1 LVPLKVKAFRK
12 YILWRNEMK
21 NTLKSLLAVFIAMF
35 FTATLWAGGKAETGV
50 RTTPGKPRISAAI
63 YDRGNIPASEGS
75 ITDNRW
81 TKWINENAPVELEFI
96 AIPRNSSGE
105 KYNTLFASGTAP
117 DFIEEFGVA
126 NLNTFIANKLLM
138 PLNDTIEKYSLEYK
152 QILTD
157 YPALRDFLT
166 QPDGMMHTFGVIYP
180 AASNHYFVVRTDW
193 LKKLNLEIPKTM
205 DDLVKTA
212 QAFTYNDPDG
222 NGKNDTYGLSLAAGT
237 GGVINA
243 MFGGMTN
250 WQWDWEFSRQGAVY
264 RWEWAEAMVNFKK
277 TLYDLGCVDKDYATD
292 SNGTKANQD
301 FQTGRLGIYG
311 MNGGKNST
319 LGALQTLKGTIP
331 DADFAAIPLPQTI
344 AGRWSPAG
352 GNFLQ
357 MNAAINSRS
366 KDPGAVMAYVD
377 WLNRKD
383 TIISLRYGGETYSQL
398 DPALGGL
405 IPKDQEKFKTEVSY
419 NSDFHMTASKIL
431 DPYNDILPYNLSD
444 PIQKRAQDIVVA
456 ADKIYLDPGI
466 RHKQLISF
474 PSIPQELALIQ
485 ANIGTQIDDIYTKCI
500 LGGSSYSV
508 DQAMRDAKRVFTA
521 SGGEK
526 LTAYYDAF
534 FKANPKQILDDS
546 SLKDVLPAYIK

>member
-1 LVPLKVKAFRK
+1 LVPLKVKTFK
-12 YILWRNEMK
+12 NILWRSEMK
-21 NTLKSLLAVFIAMF
+21 TTLKVLFAGFIALSFAMSLWGGGQA
-35 FTATLWAGGKAETGV
+35 ATSTQ
-50 RTTPGKPRISAAI
+50 TISGKPKISVAV

-81 TKWINENAPVELEFI
+81 TRWINENAPVEVEFI

-138 PLNDTIEKYSLEYK
+138 PLNDTIQNYSVEYK
-152 QILTD
+152 QILAN

-166 QPDGMMHTFGVIYP
+166 QPDGMMYTFGVIYS
-180 AASNHYFVVRTDW
+180 AASNHYFVIRTDW
-193 LKKLNLEIPKTM
+193 LRKLNLEIPKTL
-205 DDLVKTA
+205 DDLIKTA

-222 NGKNDTYGLSLAAGT
+222 NGKNDTYGLSLAAAT
-237 GGVINA
+237 GSVING

-250 WQWDWEFSRQGAVY
+250 WQWDWEFTRQGAVY
-264 RWEWAEAMVNFKK
+264 RWEWAEARLSFKK
-277 TLYDLGCVDKDYATD
+277 NLYALGCVDNDYATD
-292 SNGTKANQD
+292 NNGTKANQD

-311 MNGGKNST
+311 MNNGKNTILTT
-319 LGALQTLKGTIP
+319 LQNLTSNISN
-331 DADFAAIPLPQTI
+331 ADFAAIPLPQTI

-357 MNAAINSRS
+357 MNAAINSRC
-366 KDPGAVMAYVD
+366 KNPEAVMAYVD

-383 TIISLRYGGETYSQL
+383 TLISLRYGGETYSQL
-398 DPALGGL
+398 DPVLGGL

-419 NSDFHMTASKIL
+419 NGDFYMSSSKIL
-431 DPYNDILPYNLSD
+431 DPYNDILSYNLND
-444 PIQKRAQDIVVA
+444 PIEKRARDIVVA

-466 RHKQLISF
+466 RHKQLVSF

-500 LGGSSYSV
+500 LGGNSYSV
-508 DQAMRDAKRVFTA
+508 SQAMGDAKRVFET

-534 FKANPKQILDDS
+534 FKANPKQVPEDNV
-546 SLKDVLPAYIK
+546 LKDVLPAYIK